1 MHIQNGGKSPPKCSL
16 FSYLTSTLFSKK
28 KCSSYK
34 YYSRSTTTKITNF
47 ILDEIKMSISI
58 FVYQGAETVI
68 KIWLLRRNRPRNYDF
83 VYRFHSFPNWV
94 STKKLNEIYFM
105 YIKHH
110 TKISRWYLLVEIL
123 KIDIKYTFLVEFHIF
138 SRSDRL
144 FIYWCDVIARANME
158 NYYQHIRWDKELI
171 KSKNNESYTFHL

>member
-1 MHIQNGGKSPPKCSL
+1 MHIQNGRKSPQKCSL

-58 FVYQGAETVI
+58 SVYYGWKRSLKYGCSREI
-68 KIWLLRRNRPRNYDF
+68 NLEIMIFFN
-83 VYRFHSFPNWV
+83 RFHTLPTRV
-94 STKKLNEIYFM
+94 PTKLLNEIYFM

-123 KIDIKYTFLVEFHIF
+123 KIDIKYTFLVGFHIF
-138 SRSDRL
+138 SRNDRP
-144 FIYWCDVIARANME
+144 FID
-158 NYYQHIRWDKELI
+158 
-171 KSKNNESYTFHL
+171 